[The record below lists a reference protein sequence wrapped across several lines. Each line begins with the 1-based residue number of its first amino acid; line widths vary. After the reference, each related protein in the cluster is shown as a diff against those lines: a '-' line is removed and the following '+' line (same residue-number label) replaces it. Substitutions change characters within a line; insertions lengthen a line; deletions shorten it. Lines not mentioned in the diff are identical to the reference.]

1 MRTDPV
7 EYVLLKE
14 DNDDKDNIKGN
25 KEQLWEIDYDKGYA
39 LDISEITDL
48 DLISKE
54 YKLIGYFG
62 NIEDFLLTER
72 GCTDIHLHDSVG
84 LPDQIH
90 LKDKR
95 SGGSAHHGCT
105 FVLQNNE

>member
-14 DNDDKDNIKGN
+14 DNNDKDNIKGN

-54 YKLIGYFG
+54 
-62 NIEDFLLTER
+62 
-72 GCTDIHLHDSVG
+72 
-84 LPDQIH
+84 
-90 LKDKR
+90 
-95 SGGSAHHGCT
+95 
-105 FVLQNNE
+105 